1 MDMKEIYILGV
12 GGSTP
17 VFMDL
22 AISCG
27 YQIAGVYHY
36 NDDRTGEKEHGYEI
50 LGSFE
55 DLFKTDISGKSF
67 LLSQGDMKIRKDVT
81 DKIVSLGGVVPTLI
95 HPSAEISNFARISTD
110 GVVIGA
116 RCVVQA
122 DVEIKSNSVIWD
134 MALVC
139 HQATIGNYVFVGP
152 MALVGAH
159 IHVDDFAFI
168 GQDALLVSGK
178 VGNIGA
184 NSLVGAGAVATKEI
198 ASGVVVVG
206 SPARV
211 IRHKIS
217 E

>member
-1 MDMKEIYILGV
+1 MKEIYILGV

-27 YQIAGVYHY
+27 YKIAGLYHY
-36 NDDRTGEKEHGYEI
+36 NNERIGESEHGYPI
-50 LGSFE
+50 IGSFD
-55 DLFKTDISGKSF
+55 DLFKSDIRGKSF
-67 LLSQGDMKIRKDVT
+67 LLSQGNMRIRKEIT
-81 DKIVSLGGVVPTLI
+81 DKIESLGGIVPTLI
-95 HPSAEISNFARISTD
+95 HPSAEISNFAKISD
-110 GVVIGA
+110 IGVVIGA
-116 RCVVQA
+116 KCVVQA
-122 DVEIKSNSVIWD
+122 DAEIKSNSVIRD

-139 HQATIGNYVFVGP
+139 HQTSIGNYAFVGP

-178 VGNIGA
+178 VGNVGA
-184 NSLVGAGAVATKEI
+184 NSLVGAGALATKEI
-198 ASGVVVVG
+198 PSDVVVVG

-211 IRHKIS
+211 IRHKRS

>member
-1 MDMKEIYILGV
+1 MDMKKIYILGV

-22 AISCG
+22 ALSCG
-27 YQIAGVYHY
+27 YKVAGLYHY
-36 NDDRTGEKEHGYEI
+36 NDDRTGESVHGYPI
-50 LGSFE
+50 IGSFD
-55 DLFKTDISGKSF
+55 DLFKSDIRRKLF
-67 LLSQGDMKIRKDVT
+67 LLSQGNMKIRKEIT
-81 DKIVSLGGVVPTLI
+81 DKIESLGGIVPTLI
-95 HPSAEISNFARISTD
+95 HPSAEISNFAKISD
-110 GVVIGA
+110 KGVVIGA
-116 RCVVQA
+116 KCVVQA
-122 DVEIKSNSVIWD
+122 DVEIMSNSVIRD

-139 HQATIGNYVFVGP
+139 HQTLIGNYVFVGP

-168 GQDALLVSGK
+168 GQDVLLVSGK
-178 VGNIGA
+178 VGNVGA

-198 ASGVVVVG
+198 PSDVVVVG

-211 IRHKIS
+211 IRHKIT

>member
-1 MDMKEIYILGV
+1 MKEIYILGV

-27 YQIAGVYHY
+27 YQIAGLYHY

-81 DKIVSLGGVVPTLI
+81 DKIVSLGGAVPTLI
-95 HPSAEISNFARISTD
+95 HPSAEISNFAKISTD
-110 GVVIGA
+110 GVVIGV

-139 HQATIGNYVFVGP
+139 HQTTIGNYVFIGP

-159 IHVDDFAFI
+159 IYVDDFVFI

-178 VGNIGA
+178 VGVVGA

-198 ASGVVVVG
+198 PSNVVVVG
-206 SPARV
+206 SPTRV
-211 IRHKIS
+211 IRHR
-217 E
+217 